1 MTGSRLR
8 TALFLFVAWTACVI
22 AGCERTVSDV
32 EAVDI
37 RSSSHSADGVRAL
50 VVESDRGT
58 VVIRGETDRETID
71 VTATLRARGASLE
84 QAEAR
89 LEALDVSETR
99 SDGTLCL
106 GFRIP
111 AEGAEGTAA
120 ADLVVLV
127 PLGTSIDVN
136 GGEVGVTIGSV
147 SGTLRIATETGDVV
161 VRGADLERF
170 AVSSGTGDVEFSG
183 RFVGTG
189 AVHEMRTDRGDVHV
203 RIPLDARLRIDARVP
218 RGGIVTSSLPL
229 SGDTGGTEWSA
240 VLNAPDATLR
250 LETRDGGILI
260 GRLHET

>member
-1 MTGSRLR
+1 M
-8 TALFLFVAWTACVI
+8 I

-32 EAVDI
+32 EAIDV
-37 RSSSHSADGVRAL
+37 RTSSHSADGVRAL
-50 VVESDRGT
+50 VVESDCGT

-71 VTATLRARGASLE
+71 VTATLRARGVSLA

-89 LEALDVSETR
+89 LGALDVSGTR
-99 SDGTLCL
+99 SDGTLRL
-106 GFRIP
+106 GFRVP
-111 AEGAEGTAA
+111 AGGTDGTDA

-127 PLGTSIDVN
+127 PLGASIDVN

-147 SGTLRIATETGDVV
+147 SGTLRIATESGDVV
-161 VRGADLERF
+161 VRGADLERL
-170 AVSSGTGDVEFSG
+170 AVESGTGDVEFSG
-183 RFVGTG
+183 RLAGKG
-189 AVHEMRTDRGDVHV
+189 AVHEVRTDRGDVHV

-229 SGDTGGTEWSA
+229 SGDTEGTEWSA

-250 LETRDGGILI
+250 LETRDGQVLI

>member
-1 MTGSRLR
+1 
-8 TALFLFVAWTACVI
+8 VI

-32 EAVDI
+32 EAIDV
-37 RSSSHSADGVRAL
+37 RTSSHSADGVRAL
-50 VVESDRGT
+50 VVESDCGT

-89 LEALDVSETR
+89 LGALDVSETR
-99 SDGTLCL
+99 SDGTLRL
-106 GFRIP
+106 GFRVP
-111 AEGAEGTAA
+111 AEGAAA

-127 PLGTSIDVN
+127 PLGTSIDVD

-147 SGTLRIATETGDVV
+147 SGTLRIATEAGDVV
-161 VRGADLERF
+161 VRGADLERL
-170 AVSSGTGDVEFSG
+170 AVESGTGAVEFSG

-189 AVHEMRTDRGDVHV
+189 AVHEVRTDRGDVHV

-229 SGDTGGTEWSA
+229 SGDTEGTEWSA

-250 LETRDGGILI
+250 LETRDGRVLI